1 MPSLNRHDMS
11 RRGFCLCCV
20 GATTLAATDCWL
32 MPRQALAKARNIVDL
47 IRDDAAKAQDS

>member
-32 MPRQALAKARNIVDL
+32 MPRQALAARNIVDL